1 MLTLRIDVDPLAA
14 RAASA
19 LLDARV
25 EKTMLV
31 ASDRAANRLV
41 GRIRREMQAAGLG
54 RLGNAIGSSSDQSKK
69 RGVHRGSGG
78 RISASGTVFIR
89 SASERSRGA
98 IISYTEGAQIRP
110 IRSRYLWFPT
120 DDFQRVANIGAGKG
134 KYRLEPGLWR
144 ASGLEAKFGP
154 LVRIF
159 SKKGNPLLVVRN
171 ASVSASGKA
180 RSAKPLTKKGKL
192 RKGQVAKDVIV
203 AFVGIPRTS
212 RAARIDPL
220 AMAQEE
226 ARTMISDIAAA
237 FDSGSAFA

>member
-1 MLTLRIDVDPLAA
+1 MLTLRKDVDPLAA

-31 ASDRAANRLV
+31 ASDRDANRLV
-41 GRIRREMQAAGLG
+41 GRIRREMQAAGLAS
-54 RLGNAIGSSSDQSKK
+54 LGFALGATSDNKASKT
-69 RGVHRGSGG
+69 VHRGSGG
-78 RISASGTVFIR
+78 RTSASGTVFIR

-120 DDFQRVANIGAGKG
+120 DDFQRVAKIGAGKG

-180 RSAKPLTKKGKL
+180 RTAHQKGKAAQGAG
-192 RKGQVAKDVIV
+192 RKGCDRGLCRHSKNFTRGADRS
-203 AFVGIPRTS
+203 AGHGTG
-212 RAARIDPL
+212 
-220 AMAQEE
+220 
-226 ARTMISDIAAA
+226 
-237 FDSGSAFA
+237 GSADHDF